1 MPYTTTVLPTTSF
14 PADFAPGAEHAAE
27 HPAEFHL
34 LRLPAELSARLERIS
49 RGQAEMLELVL
60 AAVAI
65 ALLGRYTREDE
76 VSVGLPNGLLLRA
89 EPTGSL
95 RELLGRVAAT
105 ASEALTAGEVLTAG
119 PGRVADV
126 LVDHAAAPPA
136 GPAGAGVRF
145 TAFDENAA
153 LAVAVSYDSSR
164 YAETSIGWIARQFEL
179 LLDAATAEPDRPVS
193 EFPLS
198 TTEDAAIIAASNA
211 TERDFDSAATIH
223 GLFAR
228 QARATPDAPALL
240 SSAGVLSYAALD
252 ARSNQL
258 AHTLRE
264 HGVGPDVVVALLAE
278 RSVEMI
284 VAILAVLKAGGA
296 YLPVD
301 PSYPPARIS
310 YLLSDSQAGL
320 VLTQARFSDLASAA
334 EQAPVL
340 DLDDPAS
347 YRDDTGPVAGSGD
360 AGDLAYVIYTSGSTG
375 APKGVLVEHRSVVN
389 RLSWM
394 QNAYPIGPGDVLLQ
408 KTSISFDVS
417 VWELFWWSFTGAA
430 LALPDPG
437 AEKDPALLTA
447 AIERYRVTTAHFVP
461 SMLTMFGVWAER
473 AAASPRLA
481 SLRRV
486 FASGEALTP
495 GQAAQF
501 ARLLD
506 GAELINLYGPTEAT
520 VDVSHQPTQEL
531 QGLARL
537 PIGKPI
543 DNIRLYVL
551 DERGCQTPVG
561 VPGELHI
568 AGVGLARGYLNR
580 PELTAERFVD
590 GAEVG
595 EQRLYRTGD
604 LARWLPDGRLDYL
617 GRVDLQVKVRGFRVE
632 PGGIEERLRAH
643 PAVSAAAVVAVDDGW
658 QTSLRAFVVLREQ
671 ASESALKQHLRQ
683 TLPEHEVPGRILV
696 LPELPLLANGKLDRA
711 FLAGPDALR
720 VKANSHVEPRTPVEH
735 VLAAIWREVLGK
747 DRIGVH
753 DNFFALG
760 GNSIHF
766 VPVLAKSRA
775 AGLDFTF
782 AQLFRS
788 QTIAALA
795 ASIETTA
802 ADEQSDVAARGG
814 FGPFELISAEDRAK
828 LPADAEDAYPLSMLQ
843 SGLIFQTE
851 ITGGL
856 GQYHDVLSYSIS
868 GSLDVAAFTEA
879 VRLLTL
885 RHPIL
890 RTTYHLTGYSEFLQ
904 VVHRQVRPPLS
915 VADLRELD
923 EQAQADWHERWLA
936 AEKARR
942 FDWEQGELVTLHVQI
957 LSDELYR
964 YTVSQHNSALDGWS
978 ISLLHTQLFQ
988 LYYQLRES
996 TQTDPGD
1003 LVPAVDNHLR
1013 NFVGLEREA
1022 LRSTESRDF
1031 WLRVLDGAGSTNVP
1045 RRPGAVDTDDF
1056 RVVMRD
1062 VALPRG
1068 LTQRISELADSL
1080 SVPFKDVLLAAH
1092 VKVLGLVSGRPEV
1105 TTGYEHS
1112 GRPELPGAETTLGLH
1127 LNSLPFR
1134 IKLGE
1139 DGQEPAQSWADLI
1152 RQVYQAELDLLPHRR
1167 YPMAKMKQDLGT
1179 QRVLFDTTFNF
1190 THFYLLKNLKLLPE
1204 FSLLEMRV
1212 DSETEFVFRTEFS
1225 RHFFDDEL
1233 RLCLHYHSHL
1243 YDQAQID
1250 RIGGYFVRVLEL
1262 MADEPTAAHT
1272 ARPLLASEDL
1282 ALIASAESTAP
1293 VTAAPADEPSQA
1305 AAPSQSTIDT
1315 IAAVWARVLDLPAEE
1330 IGDSGDF
1337 FELGGNSLSA
1347 LRVVLELDNLV
1358 SLTDLTRHPRLGEL
1372 AGVADRR
1379 QRRRDELLHLLSPT
1393 AAGARCALICVPYPC
1408 GHPINFKPLADSV
1421 ARLTDEVAVWGVEL
1435 PGHGPASDGEFVD
1448 IAEAARRVV
1457 EEIGVLGGADLPVI
1471 LWGHCGGAAIT
1482 VELARLLEERGA
1494 DLRQVF
1500 LGSKL
1505 LPPASEMQD
1514 NIDVLETWSDS
1525 QIISYMVTETGYT
1538 DLDGL
1543 DREHTEFMGRIFRH
1557 DVGGGYRYLID
1568 AVQDGPA
1575 WKLAT
1580 PVTVVVADDDPGLA
1594 RAGEEYAGWRLL
1606 ASDVR
1611 FCRMPAGGHYF
1622 VRTNPEGTADLI
1634 LRAWAPSDLE
1644 A

>member
-1 MPYTTTVLPTTSF
+1 MSQSDSAVRTTSF
-14 PADFAPGAEHAAE
+14 PADFALDLAHAAAQGVADEHATAGR
-27 HPAEFHL
+27 PAEFHL
-34 LRLPAELSARLERIS
+34 IRLPAELSSRLDRIS
-49 RGQAEMLELVL
+49 RGQDELLQLVL
-60 AAVAI
+60 AAAAV
-65 ALLGRYTREDE
+65 ALLGRYTRDEE
-76 VSVGLPNGLLLRA
+76 VSVGLPNGVLLRVN
-89 EPTGSL
+89 PTGAL
-95 RELLGRVAAT
+95 RELLGRVAT
-105 ASEALTAGEVLTAG
+105 AAQHAAPDQGVA
-119 PGRVADV
+119 ADV
-126 LVDHAAAPPA
+126 LVELATAPPA

-145 TAFDENAA
+145 TAFREDGG
-153 LAVAVSYDSSR
+153 LAVMLSYDSSR
-164 YAETSIGWIARQFEL
+164 YAEASISWIARQYEL
-179 LLDAATAEPDRPVS
+179 LLSAATAEPDRSVTELS
-193 EFPLS
+193 LS
-198 TTEDAAIIAASNA
+198 TAEDAAIIAASNA
-211 TERDFDSAATIH
+211 TEREFDTEATIH

-228 QARATPDAPALL
+228 QAAATPDAPALL
-240 SSAGVLSYAALD
+240 GSTGVLSYAEVD

-264 HGVGPDVVVALLAE
+264 RGVGPDVVVALLAE
-278 RSVEMI
+278 RSPELV

-301 PSYPPARIS
+301 PSYPAARID
-310 YLLSDSQAGL
+310 YLLRDSRAGL
-320 VLTQARFSDLASAA
+320 VLAQARFRGLASSAG
-334 EQAPVL
+334 QPPVL
-340 DLDDPAS
+340 ELDDPAS
-347 YRDDTGPVAGSGD
+347 YRDDTGPVEPQGD
-360 AGDLAYVIYTSGSTG
+360 AGDLAYLIYTSGSTG
-375 APKGVLVEHRSVVN
+375 APKGVLIEHRSVVN

-430 LALPDPG
+430 LALPEPG
-437 AEKDPALLTA
+437 VEKDPAQLA
-447 AIERYRVTTAHFVP
+447 AVIEQHRVTTAHFVP
-461 SMLTMFGVWAER
+461 SMLTMFLIWAER
-473 AAASPRLA
+473 AGASARLA

-486 FASGEALTP
+486 FASGEVLTP
-495 GQAAQF
+495 GQAGQF
-501 ARLLD
+501 SQLLD
-506 GAELINLYGPTEAT
+506 GAELVNLYGPTEAT
-520 VDVSHQPTQEL
+520 VDVSHQPTRGL
-531 QGLARL
+531 RGLARL

-551 DERGCQTPVG
+551 DSDGKQAPVG
-561 VPGELHI
+561 MPGELHI
-568 AGVGLARGYLNR
+568 AGVGLARGYLDR
-580 PELTAERFVD
+580 LELTAERFVE

-632 PGGIEERLRAH
+632 LGGIEERLRAH
-643 PAVSAAAVVAVDDGW
+643 PAVADAAVVAVEDGW
-658 QTSLRAFVVLREQ
+658 QTSLRAFVVLREP
-671 ASESALKQHLRQ
+671 APESVLKQHLRQ
-683 TLPEHEVPGRILV
+683 TLPEHEVPGRILA
-696 LPELPLLANGKLDRA
+696 LAELPLTPNGKLDRGW
-711 FLAGPDALR
+711 LAGPHAVR
-720 VKANSHVEPRTPVEH
+720 AKASSYLEPRTATEQT
-735 VLAAIWREVLGK
+735 LARIWREVLGK

-766 VPVLAKSRA
+766 VEVLAKSRA

-782 AQLFRS
+782 AQLFRAQS
-788 QTIAALA
+788 IAALA
-795 ASIETTA
+795 ESIEA
-802 ADEQSDVAARGG
+802 KAEDEQTDVAARGG
-814 FGPFELISAEDRAK
+814 FQPFELISEEDRAL

-868 GSLDVAAFTEA
+868 GSFDAEAFTEA
-879 VRLLTL
+879 VRLLSQ

-915 VADLRELD
+915 IVDLRELD

-957 LSDELYR
+957 LSDEFYR

-988 LYYQLRES
+988 LYYQLREA
-996 TQTDPGD
+996 PGAD
-1003 LVPAVDNHLR
+1003 LAELLAPVDNHLR
-1013 NFVGLEREA
+1013 NFVGLERES

-1031 WLRVLDGAGSTNVP
+1031 WLHILEGSESTYVP
-1045 RRPGAVDTDDF
+1045 RRPGSVDTNDF
-1056 RVVMRD
+1056 RVVLRD
-1062 VALPRG
+1062 VPLPSG
-1068 LTQRISELADSL
+1068 LTQRISDLADSL

-1092 VKVLGLVSGRPEV
+1092 VKVLGLVSGLAEV

-1134 IKLGE
+1134 IAL
-1139 DGQEPAQSWADLI
+1139 DQASWADLI
-1152 RQVYQAELDLLPHRR
+1152 RQVYRAELDLLPHRR

-1204 FSLLEMRV
+1204 FSLLEVRV
-1212 DSETEFVFRTEFS
+1212 DSETEFSFRTEFS

-1243 YDQAQID
+1243 YDQTQID
-1250 RIGGYFVRVLEL
+1250 RIGGYFVQVLEL
-1262 MADEPTAAHT
+1262 MAADPSASHT
-1272 ARPLLASEDL
+1272 ARPLLAAEDL
-1282 ALIASAESTAP
+1282 ALIGAAATIAPATVESSAEPAGTA
-1293 VTAAPADEPSQA
+1293 EA
-1305 AAPSQSTIDT
+1305 AASRATMDA
-1315 IAAVWARVLDLPAEE
+1315 IAAVWSQVLGLPAEE
-1330 IGDSGDF
+1330 IDASASF
-1337 FELGGNSLSA
+1337 FDLGGNSLSA
-1347 LRVVLELDNLV
+1347 LRVVLELDGLV
-1358 SLTDLTRHPRLGEL
+1358 TLSDLTRHPRLSEL
-1372 AGVADRR
+1372 ARLADRC
-1379 QRRRDELLHLLSPT
+1379 QQPKDELVQLLSPT

-1408 GHPINFKPLADSV
+1408 GHPINFKPLAD
-1421 ARLTDEVAVWGVEL
+1421 AMAQLTDQIAVWGVEL
-1435 PGHGPASDGEFVD
+1435 PGHALGSDGEFVD
-1448 IAEAARRVV
+1448 IAEAARQVMA
-1457 EEIGVLGGADLPVI
+1457 EIHAKADLPVI
-1471 LWGHCGGAAIT
+1471 LWGHCGGAALT

-1500 LGSKL
+1500 IGSKL
-1505 LPPASEMQD
+1505 LPPVTEMRD
-1514 NIDVLETWSDS
+1514 NIELLDSWSDA
-1525 QIISYMVTETGYT
+1525 QIIHYMVTETGYT
-1538 DLDGL
+1538 ELDGL
-1543 DREHTEFMGRIFRH
+1543 DAEHTAFMGRIFRH

-1580 PVTVVVADDDPGLA
+1580 PVTVVAAADDLGLA
-1594 RAGEEYAGWRLL
+1594 RAGDEYAGWRLL

-1611 FCRMPAGGHYF
+1611 FCRLPEGGHYF
-1622 VRTNPEGTADLI
+1622 VRSNPRASAELI
-1634 LRAWAPSDLE
+1634 ERAWASSGSE
-1644 A
+1644 V